1 VTLSLTGFILSTS
14 LSRLKNLIGI
24 SFVVVVVVVVII
36 SFVVVVVV
44 VVVSMFGA
52 CSLRNNYYDKFKL

>member
-1 VTLSLTGFILSTS
+1 VALSLTGFILSTS

-24 SFVVVVVVVVII
+24 SFVVVII
-36 SFVVVVVV
+36 SFVVVV

-52 CSLRNNYYDKFKL
+52 CSLRNNYYYKFKL

>member
-24 SFVVVVVVVVII
+24 SFVVVII
-36 SFVVVVVV
+36 SFVVVV

-52 CSLRNNYYDKFKL
+52 CSLRNNYYYKFKL

>member
-1 VTLSLTGFILSTS
+1 VALSLTGFILSTS

-24 SFVVVVVVVVII
+24 SFVVVVVII
-36 SFVVVVVV
+36 SFVVVV

>member
-24 SFVVVVVVVVII
+24 SFVVVII
-36 SFVVVVVV
+36 SFVVVV